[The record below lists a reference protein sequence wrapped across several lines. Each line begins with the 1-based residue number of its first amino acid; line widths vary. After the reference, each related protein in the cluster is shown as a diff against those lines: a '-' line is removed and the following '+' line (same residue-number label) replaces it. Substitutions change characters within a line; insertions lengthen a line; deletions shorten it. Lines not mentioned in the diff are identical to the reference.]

1 MGLVFSDPVTLG
13 SVRKMHTT
21 AAHRAPQRASR
32 RREGCLSRTPTYLER
47 HLSPR
52 KHSHAPSFDSPVS
65 VAIVVVVVVVALVIE
80 QSEYAAVASASRSGT
95 CVCMHTRLSAHQ
107 QRRRKVPRNLGRFT
121 TACAMMCLTDP
132 VACRYRTNTSRSRIV
147 VRQAYFPLR
156 AFAY

>member
-1 MGLVFSDPVTLG
+1 MGLIFSDPVTLG

-21 AAHRAPQRASR
+21 AASR
-32 RREGCLSRTPTYLER
+32 RRESSLPWTLTYLER

-52 KHSHAPSFDSPVS
+52 KHSHAPSLDTPVS
-65 VAIVVVVVVVALVIE
+65 VAIVVVVVVAAPVIE
-80 QSEYAAVASASRSGT
+80 HSEYAAVASASSSGT

-107 QRRRKVPRNLGRFT
+107 QRRQKVSRNLGRFT
-121 TACAMMCLTDP
+121 TACAMMRLTDP
-132 VACRYRTNTSRSRIV
+132 VACRYRTNTSHSRIL